1 LLFAVIDRGNK
12 MNAFRVGKMLRVAF
26 SVAALVPLSMGMARA
41 SAILYA
47 VDSTNQLLT
56 INTSTGVATLAD
68 TFTNTSGAPVGIGES
83 GQLLYVLPGYAG
95 GTGNATQLISLD
107 PNNSYSQT
115 TTSLGL
121 AVGGVSAL
129 SQGDIAFDSNGNLTI
144 ASATQKSGV
153 FSATN
158 GAIYSADLGAHTTTT
173 EQASLAPKF
182 DGIAYNGTGQLFGL
196 SREVSNGS
204 GGFIDSLYSFNSSF
218 VPTLV
223 GATGITDSSANT
235 FAGLAFAQDGTLY
248 AILGNTTSSRLF
260 TINPATGT
268 ATLVANIM
276 LGGSGIGAIDGAA
289 FLPTSSASTPEP
301 ATFALLSA
309 ALGGL
314 ALIRKR
320 RVR

>member
-1 LLFAVIDRGNK
+1 
-12 MNAFRVGKMLRVAF
+12 MNAFRIGKMLRIAF
-26 SVAALVPLSMGMARA
+26 SVAALVSSSMRMARA

-47 VDSTNQLLT
+47 VDSANQLLT
-56 INTSTGVATLAD
+56 INTSTGAATLAD
-68 TFTNTSGAPVGIGES
+68 TFTNTSGAPIGIGES

-115 TTSLGL
+115 AISLGL
-121 AVGGVSAL
+121 AAGGVAAL

-144 ASATQKSGV
+144 ASATQKSGT

-158 GAIYSADLGAHTTTT
+158 GALYSANPGTQTTTT
-173 EQASLAPKF
+173 LQSSFAPKF
-182 DGIAYNGTGQLFGL
+182 DGIAYNSSGQLYGL

-204 GGFIDSLYSFNSSF
+204 GGFVDSLYLFNSSF

-223 GATGITDSSANT
+223 GATGITDASANT
-235 FAGLAFAQDGTLY
+235 FAGLAFAQDGTLF

-260 TINPATGT
+260 TINQSTGM
-268 ATLVANIM
+268 ATLVAAIT

-289 FLPTSSASTPEP
+289 FLPTSSAATPEP